1 MYVDNLSLQ
10 RGVPSSERY
19 DCSSSGAAPL
29 LVNRASQA
37 GAVILQFGSQLGGD
51 FFEFVRV
58 VRGGSSDA
66 EFTDAIFG
74 SYRTNHHDANF
85 RIDTC
90 SFFERS
96 GRGNPAPIA
105 SSRLRRELGT
115 RDIRHGERSSF
126 KQGG

>member
-37 GAVILQFGSQLGGD
+37 GAVILQFGSQLDGD

-58 VRGGSSDA
+58 VRGGSSGA
-66 EFTDAIFG
+66 EFTDAVFG
-74 SYRTNHHDANF
+74 SYRPNHHDANF

-90 SFFERS
+90 SFCERALDEET
-96 GRGNPAPIA
+96 P
-105 SSRLRRELGT
+105 
-115 RDIRHGERSSF
+115 HRSHRVA
-126 KQGG
+126 